1 MLCLD
6 VKSEAEL
13 SLTFLFASAQP
24 LDEESLLLQ
33 LFLLLLELQFKI

>member
-6 VKSEAEL
+6 VQSEAEL
-13 SLTFLFASAQP
+13 SLTFLIASALP
-24 LDEESLLLQ
+24 LEEEILSLQ